1 MNATWKNYEVH
12 HSWESDCRRGIS
24 VTRLCIVVPGCL
36 WSLKNCNTTVQR
48 PLAMYKWD
56 SFLLGGRT
64 QLVKQE
70 VVKVCAKHIMEW
82 HDMQHT
88 LKILCS
94 HPDTLAC
101 CPLTGRY
108 AKDTERSGRKAA
120 FFPCLMFHAIS
131 VLVSVTEAKKRIRY
145 MKPRLD
151 ASLSIVLS
159 PCICKEEEKSCLT
172 LSTVV
177 SRLDSQIKVGNT

>member
-70 VVKVCAKHIMEW
+70 VVKACAKHIMEW

-108 AKDTERSGRKAA
+108 TKGTETLRQKAA
-120 FFPCLMFHAIS
+120 FFPCLMFHAIN
-131 VLVSVTEAKKRIRY
+131 VFVSVKEAKKRIQY

-151 ASLSIVLS
+151 ASWSIFLSL
-159 PCICKEEEKSCLT
+159 CICKEEEKSCLT

-177 SRLDSQIKVGNT
+177 SRLANPSG